1 MLRLFYAPLSPFAR
15 KARVA
20 AIETG
25 VQVELVPVDV
35 WGADAQVE
43 QSAPLRQIPL
53 LLGGPE
59 PLPGSTLICEYFD
72 SLSEGV
78 RLIPRE
84 PAARWRTM
92 AAHALANGIM
102 TAAVA
107 HTVERVRRPAGT
119 QWQGWLVR
127 QEDKIARALAD
138 LEVREAGDAPDLATI
153 TLAVAL
159 AYLDRRLP
167 IVDWRARHPKLK
179 AWLARF
185 EQRLSMQQTRFPE
198 EKVA

>member
-1 MLRLFYAPLSPFAR
+1 MLRLLYAPLSPFAR

-25 VQVELVPVDV
+25 MHIELVRVDV

-43 QSAPLRQIPL
+43 GSAPLRQIPV

-72 SLSEGV
+72 SVSEGLK
-78 RLIPRE
+78 LIPRD

-92 AAHALANGIM
+92 ASHALADGIM

-107 HTVERVRRPAGT
+107 HTVERVRRPAAA
-119 QWQGWLVR
+119 QWPQWLAR
-127 QEDKIARALAD
+127 QESKIARALSDIEAR
-138 LEVREAGDAPDLATI
+138 EVGDAPDLATI

-167 IVDWRARHPKLK
+167 MVAWRAAHPKLA
-179 AWLARF
+179 AWLGRF
-185 EQRLSMQQTRFPE
+185 EQRPSMQSTRFPE